1 MLANAFRFGPSDD
14 PPGERS
20 ARRAP
25 LPPGAAAR
33 EELAYKVELWD
44 EGGEVVEQVLAAT
57 SSASIGYA
65 AYYAATREFPEALI
79 TLRHNDTIMSRS
91 GGRPH

>member
-1 MLANAFRFGPSDD
+1 MLAKAFRFGPSDD
-14 PPGERS
+14 PPSDR
-20 ARRAP
+20 ARRRAP
-25 LPPGAAAR
+25 PSPGAVTR
-33 EELAYKVELWD
+33 DELAYKVELWD
-44 EGGEVVEQVLAAT
+44 GELVAQVLAAT

-91 GGRPH
+91 GGRPN